1 MRSFSSSG
9 KGSSSVTSSSSLAT
23 QVRSNNSK
31 SGGGGLRMLDTVA
44 RSIHASLVL
53 ILILGKTSFITSSKF
68 FVQKHFHSCM
78 SKGRSDRQFTAELRG
93 GEKVRSRSSMK
104 SVSGK

>member
-9 KGSSSVTSSSSLAT
+9 KGSSSVTSSSSLT
-23 QVRSNNSK
+23 TEVRSNNSK

-53 ILILGKTSFITSSKF
+53 ILILRKTSFITSRIFLFKTF
-68 FVQKHFHSCM
+68 FTVACRKVDPI
-78 SKGRSDRQFTAELRG
+78 GNLLRN
-93 GEKVRSRSSMK
+93 
-104 SVSGK
+104 